1 MIYDKNWQNLSLDWN
16 GNPVMGWLTEAWEI
30 RQVRVKDDW
39 SLVIV
44 STNNPSATGAINS
57 WQLKCTTGWTAVVFP
72 TADIGQYVYIKAN
85 SNNTANIS
93 IWVSGVT
100 TTANWSWNGCI
111 LEPWDFVYLTID
123 NLNKV
128 YMNCANNT
136 DFVSYILS

>member
-1 MIYDKNWQNLSLDWN
+1 MTYSLIWTNSAWNPELIKSINWQ
-16 GNPVMGWLTEAWEI
+16 LT
-30 RQVRVKDDW
+30 VT
-39 SLVIV
+39 S
-44 STNNPSATGAINS
+44 SNNPSATGAIAT

-72 TADIGQYVYIKAN
+72 TINIGQYVYIKAN

-93 IWVSGVT
+93 IWISGVN
-100 TTANWSWNGCI
+100 TTANGSWNGCI